1 MRVIFGL
8 RVAKA
13 GYFVNIQNVN
23 EAVFLMFEFIF
34 PFHLCQVVHG
44 TSTNLGS
51 SMRLFVLFIL
61 IFLLILLI
69 LLILPYVVD
78 NSITEDSQFIMLV
91 IVIVIVIFSQ
101 PTPKHTNQLPQ
112 SGLRA

>member
-1 MRVIFGL
+1 
-8 RVAKA
+8 
-13 GYFVNIQNVN
+13 
-23 EAVFLMFEFIF
+23 MFEFIF

-44 TSTNLGS
+44 TPTNLGS

-61 IFLLILLI
+61 ILLLLIF
-69 LLILPYVVD
+69 LILPYVVD

-91 IVIVIVIFSQ
+91 IVVVIVIFSQ

>member
-69 LLILPYVVD
+69 LPYVVD

>member
-61 IFLLILLI
+61 ILLLLIF
-69 LLILPYVVD
+69 LILPYVVD